1 MQNSKLQNIQIINLE
16 IGTFNEN
23 SLDCFVLMQRV
34 TNCWRNVDGAYKLMP
49 VDYTEDWDLLE
60 RKNMAKK
67 IISALHCG
75 ATAIAAVIDNSV
87 IGFALL
93 SDLLFGS
100 SKQYIDLKEFYVSEP
115 YRRNGIGKLLFDK
128 ICLDA
133 KRLGAKK
140 LYISAHSAEE
150 SIAAYKKYGCVLAEE
165 PDAAHIEK
173 EPFDLQLEYDL
184 FLKIYE
190 VSQKYNFIDLLL
202 LADEQKEMVERYIH
216 NGAMYVIDDWGVK
229 GEIVVLDVG
238 NGVLEIKNLAILP
251 EFQRKGYGKK
261 LIDFICFNYITNFS
275 VVQVGTGNSS
285 LTVPFYEKCGFIKSH
300 IVKNLFIDNYDHPIY
315 ENGVLLKDMI
325 YLKKDL

>member
-1 MQNSKLQNIQIINLE
+1 
-16 IGTFNEN
+16 
-23 SLDCFVLMQRV
+23 MQRV

-202 LADEQKEMVERYIH
+202 LADEQKEMVEHYIH
-216 NGAMYVIDDWGVK
+216 NGAMYVMDDCGVK

-261 LIDFICFNYITNFS
+261 LIDFICFNYKTNFS

-300 IVKNLFIDNYDHPIY
+300 IVKNFSIDNYDHPIY